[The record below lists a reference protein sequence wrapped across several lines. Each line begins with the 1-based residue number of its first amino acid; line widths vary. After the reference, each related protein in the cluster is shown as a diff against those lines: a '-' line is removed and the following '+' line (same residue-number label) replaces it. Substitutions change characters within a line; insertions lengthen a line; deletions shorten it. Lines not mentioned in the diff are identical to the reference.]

1 MTMQDSQRSHDSHS
15 RTNGLS
21 DAFIAAAPL
30 HQQHFARS
38 SPDSTDGPEKR
49 LMFAVLVNAII
60 QLRSRDA
67 HDVIEAENWIR
78 TSEISDSP
86 FSFDNIC
93 EVLGIESN
101 YLARGL
107 LAWYRPTSAVPRS
120 PLRQIR
126 ASRTRIA
133 PNPQRP
139 RPPMGGRASDQQ
151 GTADPDGTRLPAR
164 SSES

>member
-1 MTMQDSQRSHDSHS
+1 MSIRHGSHDSRS

-38 SPDSTDGPEKR
+38 SPDTTDGPEKR

-67 HDVIEAENWIR
+67 HDVIEAETWIR
-78 TSEISDSP
+78 TNEISDSP

-107 LAWYRPTSAVPRS
+107 LTWCSRPTPVPGS

-139 RPPMGGRASDQQ
+139 RSLMGGRASDQQ
-151 GTADPDGTRLPAR
+151 EAADPHGTHVPAR